1 MISCNQ
7 YDYIEIVCM
16 YSYPVELTL
25 KSGEVLMGKALDTQ
39 FNDDREECIKVEVG
53 AENDQALVVLDSI
66 SSMRVCVDN
75 PHVEFV
81 TFES

>member
-1 MISCNQ
+1 
-7 YDYIEIVCM
+7 
-16 YSYPVELTL
+16 
-25 KSGEVLMGKALDTQ
+25 MGKALDTQ